1 MAISDIT
8 IEIAALGYASLAMT
22 TTRNEIRI
30 MTTQET
36 IELFDKYV
44 IANYGRLPRVIVK
57 GEGCYLYD
65 ADGNKILD
73 MFPGWAVSA
82 IGHCHPKVVEAL
94 RRQAGELLHID
105 NTFYSEPQGKL
116 AQLLSERAF
125 GGKCFFCN
133 SGAEA
138 NEAALKL
145 ARLHTSPEK
154 YKFIT
159 AEGSFH
165 GRTFAT
171 VTATAQPKYHEG
183 FLPLLPGFV
192 YVPFNDIA
200 ALESAF
206 NDEVAAVMVE
216 PIQGEGGINVATAEY
231 LQTIRRLCD
240 EKGAVMILDEV
251 QTGLGR
257 TGKWFGYQHFDI
269 EPDIITMAKALGGGV
284 AIGAMMARDEIA
296 SSLVPG
302 KHASTF
308 GGNALACAA
317 GVAVIEAIEE
327 ENLLQNAAELG
338 QYIQDK
344 LEQLQQKHSIIDSV
358 RGIGLMI
365 GVQLTSQGKDIVD
378 KCLDNGVRI
387 NCTSNTVLRFMPPM
401 IATKSQIDQ
410 AIEILDT
417 VLTE

>member
-1 MAISDIT
+1 
-8 IEIAALGYASLAMT
+8 
-22 TTRNEIRI
+22 

-36 IELFDKYV
+36 IELFNKYV
-44 IANYGRLPRVIVK
+44 IGNYSRLPRVIVR

-65 ADGNKILD
+65 ADRNKILD

-82 IGHCHPKVVEAL
+82 LGHCHPKVVEAVRKQL
-94 RRQAGELLHID
+94 GELIHID

-116 AQLLSERAF
+116 AKMLCERAF

-138 NEAALKL
+138 NEAAMKL
-145 ARLHTSPEK
+145 ARLYTVKEK

-159 AEGSFH
+159 CEGSFH

-192 YVPFNDIA
+192 YVPFNDVK
-200 ALESAF
+200 ALEAAF
-206 NDEVAAVMVE
+206 SNEVAAVMVE

-231 LQTIRRLCD
+231 LQAIRRLCD

-251 QTGLGR
+251 QTGIGR
-257 TGKWFGYQHFDI
+257 TGKWFAYQHFDV

-284 AIGAMMARDEIA
+284 AIGAMMAKPEIA
-296 SSLVPG
+296 DSLTPG
-302 KHASTF
+302 KHATTF
-308 GGNALACAA
+308 GGNCIACAA
-317 GVAVIEAIEE
+317 GIAVIEAIEE
-327 ENLLQNAAELG
+327 DGLLENAAKLGEYAKSKLMEL
-338 QYIQDK
+338 K
-344 LEQLQQKHSIIDSV
+344 QKHSVITEV

-365 GVQLTSQGKDIVD
+365 GVQLTKPGAEIVN
-378 KCLDNGVRI
+378 KCLDNGLRI
-387 NCTSNTVLRFMPPM
+387 NCTHETVVRLMPPM
-401 IATKSQIDQ
+401 IATKEQIDE
-410 AIEILDT
+410 AVEIFDG
-417 VLTE
+417 VLAESYK

>member
-1 MAISDIT
+1 
-8 IEIAALGYASLAMT
+8 
-22 TTRNEIRI
+22 

-73 MFPGWAVSA
+73 MFPGWAVSGL
-82 IGHCHPKVVEAL
+82 GHCHPKVVEAL
-94 RRQAGELLHID
+94 RKQAGELLHID
-105 NTFYSEPQGKL
+105 NTFYSEPQGVL
-116 AQLLSERAF
+116 AGLLSERAF

-145 ARLHTSPEK
+145 ARLHTAQEK
-154 YKFIT
+154 YKFVT

-183 FLPLLPGFV
+183 FLPLLPGFT
-192 YVPFNDIA
+192 YVPFNDVE

-206 NDEVAAVMVE
+206 SDEVAAVMVE
-216 PIQGEGGINVATAEY
+216 PIQGEGGINIATGEY
-231 LQTIRRLCD
+231 LQAIRRLCD
-240 EKGAVMILDEV
+240 ENGAVMILDEV
-251 QTGLGR
+251 QTGIGR
-257 TGKWFGYQHFDI
+257 TGKWFGYQHFDV

-284 AIGAMMARDEIA
+284 AIGAMMAKEEIA
-296 SSLVPG
+296 ASLVPG

-308 GGNALACAA
+308 GGNCLACAA
-317 GVAVIEAIEE
+317 GIAVVEAIEE
-327 ENLLQNAAELG
+327 DNLLENAAELG
-338 QYIQDK
+338 QYTKAK
-344 LEQLQQKHSIIDSV
+344 LEQLKQKHFIVDSV

-365 GVQLTSQGKDIVD
+365 GVQLTSPGNDIVD
-378 KCLDNGVRI
+378 KCLEKGLRI
-387 NCTSNTVLRFMPPM
+387 NCTSGTVLRFMPAM
-401 IATKSQIDQ
+401 IATKEQIDQ
-410 AIEILDT
+410 AIEILDA
-417 VLTE
+417 VLSDSA

>member
-1 MAISDIT
+1 
-8 IEIAALGYASLAMT
+8 
-22 TTRNEIRI
+22 

-36 IELFDKYV
+36 IELFNKYV
-44 IANYGRLPRVIVK
+44 IANYGRLPRVITK

-73 MFPGWAVSA
+73 MFPGWAVSGL
-82 IGHCHPKVVEAL
+82 GHCHPMVVEAL
-94 RRQAGELLHID
+94 RKQAGELLHID
-105 NTFYSEPQGKL
+105 NTFYSEPQGIL
-116 AQLLSERAF
+116 AKLLSERAF

-145 ARLHTSPEK
+145 ARLHTTQEK

-183 FLPLLPGFV
+183 FLPLLPGFI
-192 YVPFNDIA
+192 YVPFNDVA

-206 NDEVAAVMVE
+206 SDEVAAVMVE
-216 PIQGEGGINVATAEY
+216 PIQGEGGINVATPEY
-231 LQTIRRLCD
+231 LQVIRRLCD
-240 EKGAVMILDEV
+240 ENGAVMILDEV
-251 QTGLGR
+251 QTGIGR
-257 TGKWFGYQHFDI
+257 TGKWFGYQHFDV

-284 AIGAMMARDEIA
+284 AIGAMMAREEIA
-296 SSLVPG
+296 ASLVPG

-308 GGNALACAA
+308 GGNCLACSA
-317 GVAVIEAIEE
+317 GIAVIEAIEE
-327 ENLLQNAAELG
+327 DNLLQNAVEMGRYAKE
-338 QYIQDK
+338 K
-344 LEQLQQKHSIIDSV
+344 LEQLKQKHFIIDSV

-365 GVQLTSQGKDIVD
+365 GVQLTSPGNEIVD
-378 KCLDNGVRI
+378 KCLDKGLRI
-387 NCTSNTVLRFMPPM
+387 NCTSGTVLRFMPAM
-401 IATKSQIDQ
+401 IATKAQIDQ
-410 AIEILDT
+410 AIEILDA
-417 VLTE
+417 VLSDSA

>member
-1 MAISDIT
+1 
-8 IEIAALGYASLAMT
+8 
-22 TTRNEIRI
+22 

-36 IELFDKYV
+36 IELFDRYV

-65 ADGNKILD
+65 ADGNQILD
-73 MFPGWAVSA
+73 MFPGWAVSG

-94 RRQAGELLHID
+94 RRQAGGLLHID
-105 NTFYSEPQGKL
+105 NTFYSEPQGRL

-145 ARLHTSPEK
+145 ARLHTRQEK

-192 YVPFNDIA
+192 YVPFNDIE

-206 NDEVAAVMVE
+206 SDEVAAVMVE

-240 EKGAVMILDEV
+240 ENGAVMILDEV
-251 QTGLGR
+251 QTGIGR
-257 TGKWFGYQHFDI
+257 TGKWFAYQHFDV

-284 AIGAMMARDEIA
+284 AIGAMMATEEIA
-296 SSLVPG
+296 ASLVPG

-308 GGNALACAA
+308 GGNCLACAA
-317 GVAVIEAIEE
+317 GIAVIEAIEE
-327 ENLLQNAAELG
+327 NNLLQNAAELG
-338 QYIQDK
+338 EYTRQK
-344 LEQLQQKHSIIDSV
+344 LTQLKEKHSIIDSV

-365 GVQLTSQGKDIVD
+365 GAQLTSKGSEIANQ
-378 KCLDNGVRI
+378 CLEKGLRI
-387 NCTSNTVLRFMPPM
+387 NCTNESVLRFMPPM
-401 IATKSQIDQ
+401 IATKEQIDQ
-410 AIEILDT
+410 AIDILDAA
-417 VLTE
+417 LTESSK